1 MRHLPAGQLGSLVI
15 YKSGK
20 IKMKIGDV
28 LLDVNEGVQCLFHQE
43 LMSVQAS
50 TGEAF
55 RLGQVNHR
63 LVCTNDV
70 EDLVRKTRER
80 AVPQPREE

>member
-1 MRHLPAGQLGSLVI
+1 MRHLPSGQLGSLVI

-20 IKMKIGDV
+20 IKMRIGDI

-43 LMSVQAS
+43 LMSVQAGS
-50 TGEAF
+50 SEAF

-63 LVCTNDV
+63 FVCTNDV

-80 AVPQPREE
+80 AIPKM